1 MVVDFTAMSMPLF
14 SVVLSLST
22 SYGGEASPLP
32 DVGIVVAVLV
42 PVLVVAN
49 VVVFVFP
56 LLGTTMVEAMPDT
69 AMVARALYAW
79 VNVSGP

>member
-22 SYGGEASPLP
+22 SYGKEASPLP
-32 DVGIVVAVLV
+32 DVGIVVA
-42 PVLVVAN
+42 VLVVAN

-56 LLGTTMVEAMPDT
+56 LLGTTMVEAMPDS
-69 AMVARALYAW
+69 AMVARALYARI
-79 VNVSGP
+79 NGTGP